1 MNTAKLK
8 VSVVAVVLFA
18 LLAVV
23 VWQQWRSRRLMA
35 DADALRERAGQAATL
50 REENEHLAEQ
60 LRLASERSKA
70 DSSELVRLRGQ
81 SVRLRQMEQE
91 NARLKTEHDRPAKP
105 PTTSAP
111 AVPDNQTPEWALAQV
126 RMRFSKVLGLSI
138 RSFANRNQ
146 GQMPTN
152 VLAALSSQTRKTLDE
167 LLADQLPPEA
177 ANHEIRADQFE
188 LVFQGD
194 LNTTGREPGSTIIAR
209 TTEPMQLSNGRWA
222 RPCVFDD
229 AHGEVLVA
237 DTLDELA
244 AKEKKLMQAQTP
256 P

>member
-1 MNTAKLK
+1 
-8 VSVVAVVLFA
+8 
-18 LLAVV
+18 
-23 VWQQWRSRRLMA
+23 MA
-35 DADALRERAGQAATL
+35 DADALREGAGQAATL
-50 REENEHLAEQ
+50 REENAHLAEQ

-70 DSSELVRLRGQ
+70 DSSELLRLRGQ
-81 SVRLRQMEQE
+81 SARMRQIELE
-91 NARLKTEHDRPAKP
+91 NARLKTDRDRPAKP
-105 PTTSAP
+105 PMTSVP
-111 AVPDNQTPEWALAQV
+111 SVPDNQTPEWALVQA

-138 RSFANRNQ
+138 RIFANRNQ

-152 VLAALSSQTRKTLDE
+152 VLAALASQTRQQFDE

-177 ANHEIRADQFE
+177 ANHEIRTDQFE
-188 LVFQGD
+188 LVFQGN
-194 LNTTGREPGSTIIAR
+194 LNATGRDPGSTIIAR
-209 TTEPMQLSNGRWA
+209 TTEPIQLSNGRWA

-244 AKEKKLMQAQTP
+244 AKENKLMQAQTP